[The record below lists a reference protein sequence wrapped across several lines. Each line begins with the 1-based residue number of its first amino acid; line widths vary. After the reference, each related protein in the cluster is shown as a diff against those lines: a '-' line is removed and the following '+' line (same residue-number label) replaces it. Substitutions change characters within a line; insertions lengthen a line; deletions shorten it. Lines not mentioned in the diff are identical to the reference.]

1 MKIYITL
8 FTTLI
13 ATGRLTGI
21 SAAADASAS
30 VDRSHPHLRAL
41 LQAGCTVDRECPEGY
56 SCSVGKCVGY
66 SCASGQCNS
75 AGVGCYSDTTCE
87 PKPDPGQCASCRSND
102 NFGPGDSAF
111 KLADAPASAPV
122 DMIEEE
128 EVEEEEEEVDAV
140 QDNEDEDVMKASSLR
155 ASAIL
160 VKEE

>member
-41 LQAGCTVDRECPEGY
+41 RPVDDYDRQKQNEDACECKYQVRACTEGRV
-56 SCSVGKCVGY
+56 CSVNNGSCGY
-66 SCASGQCNS
+66 CLI
-75 AGVGCYSDTTCE
+75 
-87 PKPDPGQCASCRSND
+87 PK
-102 NFGPGDSAF
+102 
-111 KLADAPASAPV
+111 
-122 DMIEEE
+122 
-128 EVEEEEEEVDAV
+128 EEEEVDAV